1 MVYMLDTSM
10 FDLPLTLAIDKKLVK
25 KVKENVQ
32 KVVKIQF
39 SGVRRIFWLTNIEKL
54 KPPTPTHQNFKLKSP
69 SEAFQS

>member
-1 MVYMLDTSM
+1 M

-39 SGVRRIFWLTNIEKL
+39 SGVGRIF
-54 KPPTPTHQNFKLKSP
+54 
-69 SEAFQS
+69 